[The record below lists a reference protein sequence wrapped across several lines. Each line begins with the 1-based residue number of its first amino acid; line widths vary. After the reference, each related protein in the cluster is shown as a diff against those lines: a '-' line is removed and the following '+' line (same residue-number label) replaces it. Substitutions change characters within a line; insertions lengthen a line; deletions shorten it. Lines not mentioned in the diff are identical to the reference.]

1 MDTFAGL
8 LDMKGTPL
16 DKQRFTWREMA
27 TRPISKLDDDAT
39 TRIRII
45 LMNGIE
51 TEALRLKH
59 IGARFH
65 KELQPHLAH
74 IRRVEHH
81 QATAINWLISGDHSP
96 AGNDHCLR
104 AGGY

>member
-65 KELQPHLAH
+65 KELQPHLA
-74 IRRVEHH
+74 
-81 QATAINWLISGDHSP
+81 IS
-96 AGNDHCLR
+96 A
-104 AGGY
+104 A